1 MALVTD
7 QYRDSADDTLTVD
20 VHARDGDGISP
31 LIPNLQGSNTPGG
44 KPWHVHD
51 VICTSDD
58 PVYWPRIDT
67 WDKDA
72 WATMAVPQNASYFT
86 FWGSM
91 NDDHRQYSIEI
102 IPPAPGLPQGP
113 QVFSGYTSWCTPDTL
128 MYAGPLD
135 PQERYRIRVINL
147 VNDRVTD
154 IKKATFWIANETS
167 ATQASAAA
175 GAASSGPPAVVTAPV
190 KSEKASL
197 SPAAIAG
204 ITLGALA
211 VLGAV
216 ALSSFLVMHRR
227 KAQEKAEVEQ
237 YDL

>member
-1 MALVTD
+1 MD
-7 QYRDSADDTLTVD
+7 ID
-20 VHARDGDGISP
+20 AREGEGISP
-31 LIPNLQGSNTPGG
+31 LVPNLQGSNTPGG
-44 KPWHVHD
+44 RPWHVHD

-58 PVYWPRIDT
+58 PVYWPRMDT

-72 WATMAVPQNASYFT
+72 WATMAVPQNATYFT

-102 IPPAPGLPQGP
+102 IPRAPGLPEGP
-113 QVFSGYTSWCTPDTL
+113 QVLSGYTSWCTPDTL
-128 MYAGPLD
+128 MYAGPLN
-135 PQERYRIRVINL
+135 PQKRYRIRVINL

-167 ATQASAAA
+167 ASEAAIS
-175 GAASSGPPAVVTAPV
+175 ASSSASGSAPSEAE
-190 KSEKASL
+190 SEKGSL

-204 ITLGALA
+204 ISLGAIA

-216 ALSSFLVMHRR
+216 ALSAFLLMHRR
-227 KAQEKAEVEQ
+227 KAQEKAETEQ